1 MGEKKQ
7 TTKKNNP
14 ALTLVLL
21 VLAVFAMLAALWYY
35 SGSALPVNGE
45 DVGSVSAA
53 QPEDETPATPAPTPS
68 PSSTT
73 NVGRKILAEHPHC
86 CPRPCSPTRLRPH
99 WTRFWTRSRALCR
112 CGCRI

>member
-1 MGEKKQ
+1 MAEKKQ
-7 TTKKNNP
+7 TTKKSNP

-68 PSSTT
+68 P
-73 NVGRKILAEHPHC
+73 E
-86 CPRPCSPTRLRPH
+86 PTPLPETLLTDEAAATLDAFLDAPT
-99 WTRFWTRSRALCR
+99 WATFSTRSRAPGR